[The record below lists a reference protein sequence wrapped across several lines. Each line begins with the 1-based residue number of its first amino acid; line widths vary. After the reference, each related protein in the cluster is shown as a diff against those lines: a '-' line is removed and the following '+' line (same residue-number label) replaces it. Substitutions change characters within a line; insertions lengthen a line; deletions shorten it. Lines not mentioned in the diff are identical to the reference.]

1 MRDHL
6 YAFLP
11 LLILFLFSC
20 SPESVA
26 VIDTTELRNRLDLPI
41 TENKFEL
48 PLAKDTLLRT
58 AKGLGLYIEKDAFV
72 DASGQRVEGNIQLSV
87 REVLT
92 GSELFRENIS
102 TTTIEGG
109 LLATRGML
117 DLKAMAGDKEL
128 QLAPGKTIEL
138 FFPGDSTLY
147 TGAQIFYGKHNE
159 AGIMEWEP
167 ESDIDNTS
175 TPGDWE
181 KQVDLAIYYSYENHP
196 DLVPAKGFF
205 AEVPAAT
212 DSLLK
217 WLGLSKEEKEALINK
232 SVTVYWILFK
242 DGDLEV
248 YAIDGDLRPSA
259 KDVLTRKLNDIPLV
273 PAFYREGDKASIEG
287 FFQMYFHEKENELF
301 NGFRLSA
308 NRLGWIN
315 CDIFYDID
323 KPLIDMIVHA
333 PSDSGLIKLVFRD
346 YKTMVSGVLKEDGN
360 VHFYNLPLGEPV
372 QVIAVYP
379 QQAEILFS
387 LTNATIAAELPELA
401 PASVLSRTEL
411 EKKLNEL
418 F

>member
-20 SPESVA
+20 SPESVE

-72 DASGQRVEGNIQLSV
+72 DGYGQRVEGNIQLSV

-102 TTTIEGG
+102 TTTVDGKI
-109 LLATRGML
+109 LATRGML
-117 DLKAMAGDKEL
+117 DIKAFAGGKEL

-147 TGAQIFYGKHNE
+147 TGAKIFYGKENE
-159 AGIMEWEP
+159 EGIVEWEA
-167 ESDIDNTS
+167 ESDTISSLDPINW
-175 TPGDWE
+175 D
-181 KQVDLAIYYSYENHP
+181 KQIDLAIFYSYENHLDIVP
-196 DLVPAKGFF
+196 DKGFF
-205 AEVPAAT
+205 AEVPAAI

-217 WLGLSKEEKEALINK
+217 WMDLSKAEEEALINK

-242 DGDLEV
+242 DGDFEV
-248 YAIDGDLRPSA
+248 YAIDGDLRQSA
-259 KDVLTRKLNDIPLV
+259 KDLLTRKLNDIPSV

-287 FFQMYFHEKENELF
+287 FFQMYFHEKENKLF

-308 NRLGWIN
+308 NRLGWVN

-323 KPLIDMIVHA
+323 KPLTDMIIHA
-333 PSDSGLIKLVFRD
+333 PSDSVLMKLVFKE

-379 QQAEILFS
+379 QHTEILFS
-387 LTNATIAAELPELA
+387 ITHTTVTTELPDLA
-401 PASVLSRTEL
+401 PSSVVSKTEL
-411 EKKLNEL
+411 EGKLNKL